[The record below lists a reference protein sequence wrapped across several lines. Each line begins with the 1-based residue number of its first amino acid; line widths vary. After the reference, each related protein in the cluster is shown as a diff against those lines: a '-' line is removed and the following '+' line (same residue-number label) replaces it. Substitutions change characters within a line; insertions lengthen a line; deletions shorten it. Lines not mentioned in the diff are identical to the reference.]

1 MTGNEGEVS
10 VQLICTQQGLWE
22 APLGPGGV
30 ESALG
35 WGWSGEAEKTDTELA
50 LKELTVSLGKDTEKH
65 IKRQKDWSMWRSFV
79 TKQGSLRRGGGTG
92 AGSQIRTITQDK

>member
-1 MTGNEGEVS
+1 MRGNEGEVS

-22 APLGPGGV
+22 APLGPAGV

-35 WGWSGEAEKTDTELA
+35 WGWSGEAEKIDTELA

-65 IKRQKDWSMWRSFV
+65 IKRQDCSMWRSFV
-79 TKQGSLRRGGGTG
+79 TKLGSLRRGGGPG

>member
-1 MTGNEGEVS
+1 MRGNEGEVS

-22 APLGPGGV
+22 ALLGPGGA